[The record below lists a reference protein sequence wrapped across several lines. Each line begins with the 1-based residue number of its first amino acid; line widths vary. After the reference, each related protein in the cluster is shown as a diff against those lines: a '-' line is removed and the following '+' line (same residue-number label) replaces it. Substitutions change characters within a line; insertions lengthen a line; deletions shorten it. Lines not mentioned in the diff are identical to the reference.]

1 MSLLLPQ
8 EVGNDA
14 GPQQAL
20 QWLFEHE
27 NDPQAGLPLTESPSS
42 GAGQQ
47 QIRPVIGIAGI
58 LKREQEIA
66 AHNDRYKESL
76 SGLEVSH
83 YSSKGEG
90 ILSVMPHLVFRSA
103 L

>member
-1 MSLLLPQ
+1 MKESNSLPELPDLL
-8 EVGNDA
+8 A
-14 GPQQAL
+14 GAQQAL

-27 NDPQAGLPLTESPSS
+27 NDPQAGLPLTETVSS

-66 AHNDRYKESL
+66 AHNDR
-76 SGLEVSH
+76 
-83 YSSKGEG
+83 
-90 ILSVMPHLVFRSA
+90 
-103 L
+103 